1 MADSYDS
8 FKFWTSYYDALQDMT
23 NDEAGEFVKG
33 LCGYIF
39 AGAEPE
45 FSSRLLTVSFKLI
58 KDSAEHSMLIAREA
72 RENGKKGAYKKQQNP
87 SSKSKSSV
95 GRRGAS
101 SGGKS
106 TSSSTPASPASRGAS
121 SVKYSSVACDSIA
134 THTAPQTALGA
145 DAAPGGASSPA
156 PDVDIT
162 VPPKLNIKR
171 PEGLPTMSQLRGTP
185 PPTE

>member
-23 NDEAGEFVKG
+23 DDEAGEFVKG

-39 AGAEPE
+39 DGTEPE

-87 SSKSKSSV
+87 SSKAKS
-95 GRRGAS
+95 RGAS
-101 SGGKS
+101 RGAASGGKS
-106 TSSSTPASPASRGAS
+106 TPASTPPRGASSTPAGGAA
-121 SVKYSSVACDSIA
+121 SVKYSSVACSSIA
-134 THTAPQTALGA
+134 THTATQAA
-145 DAAPGGASSPA
+145 RAAAAAPGGATSAA
-156 PDVDIT
+156 PDEFPQPA
-162 VPPKLNIKR
+162 VPPKQHIAR
-171 PEGLPTMSQLRGTP
+171 PAAE
-185 PPTE
+185 

>member
-23 NDEAGEFVKG
+23 DDEAGEFVKG

-39 AGAEPE
+39 DGTEPE

-87 SSKSKSSV
+87 SSKAKSKGAS
-95 GRRGAS
+95 RGAS
-101 SGGKS
+101 RGAASGAASGGKS
-106 TSSSTPASPASRGAS
+106 TPSSTPARGAS
-121 SVKYSSVACDSIA
+121 SVKYSSVACGSVA
-134 THTAPQTALGA
+134 THTATQAA
-145 DAAPGGASSPA
+145 RAAAAAPGGATSAA
-156 PDVDIT
+156 PDEFPQPA
-162 VPPKLNIKR
+162 VPPKQHIAR
-171 PEGLPTMSQLRGTP
+171 PAAK
-185 PPTE
+185 